1 MRQGTGYAYG
11 EGEDCISYKCE
22 GCGRRVRVTP
32 AQAQYFRGAFT
43 ACSRLCVLRARDL
56 RIQQWRLDME
66 VSGPSEGAIHTR
78 ALGPEA
84 GAAQER

>member
-11 EGEDCISYKCE
+11 DGEDHISYKCE
-22 GCGRRVRVTP
+22 GCGQRVRVTP
-32 AQAQYFRGAFT
+32 AQAQHFRGAFT
-43 ACSRLCVLRARDL
+43 ACSRVCVLKARDL
-56 RIQQWRLDME
+56 RTQQARLVMGMP
-66 VSGPSEGAIHTR
+66 GPAEGA